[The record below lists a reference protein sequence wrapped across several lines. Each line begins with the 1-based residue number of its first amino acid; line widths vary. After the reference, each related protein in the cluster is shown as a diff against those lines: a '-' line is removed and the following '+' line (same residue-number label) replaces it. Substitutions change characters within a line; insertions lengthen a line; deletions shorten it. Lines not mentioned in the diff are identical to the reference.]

1 MILKLG
7 RLIVFINK
15 GVGGVIMKNVNI
27 VIVDDSPFQIALLRD
42 LLTESGFNVVGE
54 AGSLEE
60 TIEVVTNMKPD
71 LVTMDMTMPGTDGFE
86 CTREIHK
93 IDPNIKVI
101 IVSSMM
107 DDEIVRKAK
116 KNHVCGYAQKPVDGE
131 ELTLLINRVMADEEL
146 FLELEGLYSSVFRE
160 ALLDVFNKL
169 TKTVP
174 VITHESNENVEKI
187 SKGISIVM
195 GVIGKYSGR
204 IIFDMSFETAN
215 SIGKALLK
223 REVKNTEEMLN
234 VMSEITNMAAGNAC
248 SMINKRNRIFG
259 LRVAPPTTFHGE
271 SISISK
277 AELETTYSA
286 NAKTQ
291 FGDLSISIGF
301 GRGEGEWMSII

>member
-1 MILKLG
+1 
-7 RLIVFINK
+7 
-15 GVGGVIMKNVNI
+15 MKKVNI

-42 LLTESGFNVVGE
+42 LLTENGFNVIGE
-54 AGSLEE
+54 ASSLEE
-60 TIEVVTNMKPD
+60 TIDVITKLKPD
-71 LVTMDMTMPGTDGFE
+71 LVTMDMTIPGTDGLE

-93 IDPNIKVI
+93 IDSNIKVI

-107 DDEIVRKAK
+107 DDEIVRKARK
-116 KNHVCGYAQKPVDGE
+116 THVSGYIQKPVDSE

-146 FLELEGLYSSVFRE
+146 FLELEGLYSAVFKE

-169 TKTVP
+169 TKTLP
-174 VITHESNENVEKI
+174 KITNESNDNVEKC
-187 SKGISIVM
+187 SQGISIVM

-204 IIFDMSFETAN
+204 IIFDISFETA
-215 SIGKALLK
+215 SKLTRVLLK
-223 REVKNTEEMLN
+223 REPKNNEEILN
-234 VMSEITNMAAGNAC
+234 VMSEISNMAAGNAC
-248 SMINKRNRIFG
+248 SMINKKNKIFG

-277 AELETTYSA
+277 AELEATYSA
-286 NAKTQ
+286 NAETQ

>member
-1 MILKLG
+1 
-7 RLIVFINK
+7 
-15 GVGGVIMKNVNI
+15 MKKVNI

-42 LLTESGFNVVGE
+42 LLTENGFNVVGE
-54 AGSLEE
+54 ASSLEE
-60 TIEVVTNMKPD
+60 TIEVVTNTKPD
-71 LVTMDMTMPGTDGFE
+71 LVTMDMTIPGTDGFE

-93 IDPNIKVI
+93 IDSNIKVL

-107 DDEIVRKAK
+107 DDEIVRKARK
-116 KNHVCGYAQKPVDGE
+116 THVSGYAQKPVDAE

-146 FLELEGLYSSVFRE
+146 FLELDNLYSSIFKE

-174 VITHESNENVEKI
+174 EIVDESNINVEKC
-187 SKGISIVM
+187 SHGISIVM

-204 IIFDMSFETAN
+204 AIFDMSFETAEN
-215 SIGKALLK
+215 IAKVLLK
-223 REVKNTEEMLN
+223 RDPKNNEEILN
-234 VMSEITNMAAGNAC
+234 IMSEISNMSAGNAC
-248 SMINKRNRIFG
+248 SMINKKNKIFG

-277 AELETTYSA
+277 AELEAVYSA
-286 NAKTQ
+286 IAKTQ
-291 FGDLSISIGF
+291 FGDLSMSIGF

>member
-1 MILKLG
+1 
-7 RLIVFINK
+7 
-15 GVGGVIMKNVNI
+15 MKKINI
-27 VIVDDSPFQIALLRD
+27 VIVDDSAFQIALLKD
-42 LLTESGFNVVGE
+42 LLTENGFNVVGE
-54 AGSLEE
+54 ASSLEE
-60 TIEVVTNMKPD
+60 VIEVVTKTKPD
-71 LVTMDMTMPGTDGFE
+71 LVTMDMTIPGTDGFE
-86 CTREIHK
+86 CTEEIHK

-101 IVSSMM
+101 VVSSMM

-116 KNHVCGYAQKPVDGE
+116 KLHVSGYVQKPVDGE
-131 ELTLLINRVMADEEL
+131 ELTLLINRVMADKEL
-146 FLELEGLYSSVFRE
+146 FSELNGMYSSTFKE

-174 VITHESNENVEKI
+174 EITNESNINVETS

-195 GVIGKYSGR
+195 GIIGKYSGR
-204 IIFDMSFETAN
+204 VIFDMSFDTA
-215 SIGKALLK
+215 SALAKILLK
-223 REVKNTEEMLN
+223 REPKNNDEILN
-234 VMSEITNMAAGNAC
+234 VMSELSNMIAGNGC
-248 SMINKRNRIFG
+248 SMLNKKNKIFG

-277 AELETTYSA
+277 AVVEAVYSA